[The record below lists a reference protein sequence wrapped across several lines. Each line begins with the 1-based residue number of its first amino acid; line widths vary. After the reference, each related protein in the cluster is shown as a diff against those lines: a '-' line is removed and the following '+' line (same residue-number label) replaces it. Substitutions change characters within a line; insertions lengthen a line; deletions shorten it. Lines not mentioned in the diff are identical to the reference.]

1 MHLNSEYVQPPVDCP
16 LLIEVEGS
24 LVPAI
29 RREWEV
35 SKDAEMRFTLQDG
48 SEISGRYRWTY
59 P

>member
-1 MHLNSEYVQPPVDCP
+1 MHLNSEFVQPPVDCP
-16 LLIEVEGS
+16 LLIEVDGS

-29 RREWEV
+29 RLEWEV

-48 SEISGRYRWTY
+48 SEVSGRYRWTY

>member
-24 LVPAI
+24 LVHAV

-35 SKDAEMRFTLQDG
+35 SKDAEMNFILKDG

>member
-1 MHLNSEYVQPPVDCP
+1 MYLNSEYVQPPVDCP

-48 SEISGRYRWTY
+48 SEISGRWTY